1 MSYNKDKCIARVW
14 KNGTLNQETQNQCTR
29 KRVNGEFCKCHFEKG
44 GMSWPFGVVTEPI
57 PSKIIYNGQEKKF
70 KTEKETGKQPKK
82 KVADKPK
89 KKVADKPKKKV
100 EDKPKKKVADKPKK
114 KSLTDL
120 VPESSDEED
129 EEIIIDYDYIDIN
142 GVEYYLHKKELKVYE
157 ADSSGKHYRFLTEL
171 GYWDKSLGSVQ
182 WNNEEIEENEKNRGR
197 VK

>member
-89 KKVADKPKKKV
+89 KKVADKPKKK
-100 EDKPKKKVADKPKK
+100 
-114 KSLTDL
+114 SLTDL

-129 EEIIIDYDYIDIN
+129 EEIVIDYDYIDIN

-157 ADSSGKHYRFLTEL
+157 ADSSGKYYRFLTEL

>member
-14 KNGTLNQETQNQCTR
+14 KNGTLNQETQNQCRR

-89 KKVADKPKKKV
+89 KKVADKPKKK
-100 EDKPKKKVADKPKK
+100 
-114 KSLTDL
+114 SLTDL

-129 EEIIIDYDYIDIN
+129 EEIVIDYEYIDIN